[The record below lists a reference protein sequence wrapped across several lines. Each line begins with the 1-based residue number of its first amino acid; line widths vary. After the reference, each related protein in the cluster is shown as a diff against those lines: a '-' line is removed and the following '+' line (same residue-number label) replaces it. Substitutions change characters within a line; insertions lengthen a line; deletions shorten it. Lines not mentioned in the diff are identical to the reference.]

1 MGMEA
6 VADVLES
13 YRGRDRL
20 VRTVCYS
27 TRLLGGLL
35 LAPGGGRSEL
45 GRRLLLVAQELSN
58 CRAALR
64 LFDDLSMYLY
74 SRGYGLGGTE
84 EDTIVR
90 VLSITGNL
98 ADQLYYPCEHLAW
111 AADYRIVSIKS
122 DKWWTLSNTLW
133 SLSLAL
139 GALRSFR
146 VVQLLK
152 KKLKGNHNKADLG
165 TEESNSLSRR
175 TYRIR
180 MRAEV
185 LNMVSS
191 LADLA
196 NAIHWMP
203 SGFLWAGKFPEW
215 LVGLMGMVS
224 SVINLY
230 QMSCV
235 SSSAKD
241 P

>member
-1 MGMEA
+1 MEA
-6 VADVLES
+6 VANALET

-27 TRLLGGLL
+27 SRLLGGLL
-35 LAPGGGRSEL
+35 LTPGAGRPEL
-45 GRRLLLVAQELSN
+45 GRRLLLIAQELSN

-74 SRGYGLGGTE
+74 SRGYGLGSTE
-84 EDTIVR
+84 EDAIVR
-90 VLSITGNL
+90 LLSITGNL

-111 AADYRIVSIKS
+111 AADYKILNLNSG
-122 DKWWTLSNTLW
+122 KWWTFSNSLW

-152 KKLKGNHNKADLG
+152 KKLKGSQNKTYLK
-165 TEESNSLSRR
+165 TEESNNMGRR
-175 TYRIR
+175 GYQIR
-180 MRAEV
+180 MRAEI
-185 LNMVSS
+185 LNIISC

-203 SGFLWAGKFPEW
+203 PGVLWAGKFPEW

-224 SVINLY
+224 SVIGLY
-230 QMSCV
+230 QMSCN
-235 SSSAKD
+235 AKD
-241 P
+241 L

>member
-1 MGMEA
+1 MEA
-6 VADVLES
+6 VANALET

-20 VRTVCYS
+20 VRSVCYS
-27 TRLLGGLL
+27 SRLLGGLL
-35 LAPGGGRSEL
+35 LTPGGGRPEL
-45 GRRLLLVAQELSN
+45 GRRLLLIAQELSN

-74 SRGYGLGGTE
+74 SRGYGLGSTE
-84 EDTIVR
+84 EDAIVR
-90 VLSITGNL
+90 LLSITGNL

-111 AADYRIVSIKS
+111 AADYKILNLNSG
-122 DKWWTLSNTLW
+122 KWWTFSNSLW

-152 KKLKGNHNKADLG
+152 KKLKGSQNKTYLK
-165 TEESNSLSRR
+165 TEESNNMSRR
-175 TYRIR
+175 GYQIR
-180 MRAEV
+180 MRAEI
-185 LNMVSS
+185 LNIISC

-203 SGFLWAGKFPEW
+203 PGFLWAGKFPEW

-224 SVINLY
+224 SVIGLY
-230 QMSCV
+230 QMSC
-235 SSSAKD
+235 SAKD
-241 P
+241 L

>member
-1 MGMEA
+1 MES
-6 VADVLES
+6 VANVLES

-20 VRTVCYS
+20 VRTVGYS
-27 TRLLGGLL
+27 SRLLGGLL
-35 LAPGGGRSEL
+35 TAPGGGHPEL

-58 CRAALR
+58 CRAVLR

-84 EDTIVR
+84 EDAIVR
-90 VLSITGNL
+90 LLSITGNV

-111 AADYRIVSIKS
+111 AADYRILNIKS
-122 DKWWTLSNTLW
+122 DKWWTLSNSLW

-152 KKLKGNHNKADLG
+152 KELKGSQNKAYLK
-165 TEESNSLSRR
+165 TEESNNMSRR
-175 TYRIR
+175 TYQIR
-180 MRAEV
+180 MRVET
-185 LNMVSS
+185 LNIISC

-196 NAIHWMP
+196 NAVHWMP
-203 SGFLWAGKFPEW
+203 PGVLWAGRFPEW
-215 LVGLMGMVS
+215 LVGLMGTVS
-224 SVINLY
+224 SVIGLY
-230 QMSCV
+230 QMACGSCGT
-235 SSSAKD
+235 KD

>member
-1 MGMEA
+1 MES
-6 VADVLES
+6 VANVLES

-27 TRLLGGLL
+27 SRLLGGLL
-35 LAPGGGRSEL
+35 TAPGGGHPEL

-84 EDTIVR
+84 EDAIVR
-90 VLSITGNL
+90 LLSITGNV

-111 AADYRIVSIKS
+111 AADYGILNINS
-122 DKWWTLSNTLW
+122 DKWWTLSNSLW

-139 GALRSFR
+139 GALR
-146 VVQLLK
+146 
-152 KKLKGNHNKADLG
+152 
-165 TEESNSLSRR
+165 ESNNMSRR
-175 TYRIR
+175 AYQIR
-180 MRAEV
+180 MRVET
-185 LNMVSS
+185 LNIISC

-196 NAIHWMP
+196 NAVHWMP
-203 SGFLWAGKFPEW
+203 PGVLWAGRFPEW
-215 LVGLMGMVS
+215 LVGLMGTVS
-224 SVINLY
+224 SVIGLY
-230 QMSCV
+230 QMACGSCGT
-235 SSSAKD
+235 KD

>member
-1 MGMEA
+1 MES
-6 VADVLES
+6 VANVLET

-27 TRLLGGLL
+27 SRLLGGLL
-35 LAPGGGRSEL
+35 VAPGGGRPEL
-45 GRRLLLVAQELSN
+45 GRRLLLIARELSN

-84 EDTIVR
+84 EDAIVR
-90 VLSITGNL
+90 LLSITGNL
-98 ADQLYYPCEHLAW
+98 ADQLYYPCEHVAW
-111 AADYRIVSIKS
+111 AADYRILSINS
-122 DKWWTLSNTLW
+122 DKWWTLSNSLW

-146 VVQLLK
+146 VVQLLRK
-152 KKLKGNHNKADLG
+152 ELNGNPNKTYLK
-165 TEESNSLSRR
+165 TEESNRMSRR
-175 TYRIR
+175 PYRTR
-180 MRAEV
+180 MRVEI
-185 LNMVSS
+185 LNIISC

-203 SGFLWAGKFPEW
+203 PGFLWAGRFPEW
-215 LVGLMGMVS
+215 LVGLMGTLS
-224 SVINLY
+224 SVIGLY
-230 QMSCV
+230 QMSCGNC
-235 SSSAKD
+235 SSKD